1 MIDKKDV
8 VLLLISCLVM
18 ILLAGRGPFS
28 FTTITGNVVAE
39 PGTSS
44 EEMVLETAPAPTQTK
59 TTKAMADNIEA
70 IKTIMEEE
78 QKQNTF
84 CQNECNPEG
93 RICDTAV
100 LSECSDFDYDGCLEF
115 RKSTCINGCDGNKCR
130 EIPVP
135 AKVSQGEL
143 VKTQGTI
150 LTDETCNGK
159 LIGTIQW
166 NPDGSLCRRSE
177 FAETSGGLVKP
188 LGCCSKFYYNA
199 ACTQNLGMLKRGP
212 SAYSQFFL
220 VGCYET

>member
-1 MIDKKDV
+1 MVDVTDKKDV
-8 VLLLISCLVM
+8 IIVGMVVALVF
-18 ILLAGRGPFS
+18 LLAQHGPFS
-28 FTTITGNVVAE
+28 ITGNVVRE
-39 PGTSS
+39 QRMTETSAQG
-44 EEMVLETAPAPTQTK
+44 LTAPAE
-59 TTKAMADNIEA
+59 TTKAIADNIEA

-78 QKQNTF
+78 EKDKTF
-84 CQNECNPEG
+84 CQNECEPEG
-93 RICDTAV
+93 RRCETSM
-100 LSECSDFDYDGCLEF
+100 LSECIDFDYDGCLEF

-130 EIPVP
+130 EVPVP
-135 AKVSQGEL
+135 AKVSQSEL
-143 VKTQGTI
+143 VKTQGNI

-199 ACTQNLGMLKRGP
+199 VCTQNLGMIKRGP

-220 VGCYET
+220 VGCYEK